1 MSMQEL
7 SLGSTVVLEGG
18 VPMPRFGLGVWQCPG
33 HVATRAVVAA
43 LGAGYRHIDTA
54 RIYGN
59 EAEVAKGIRDS
70 GVPREEVFVTT
81 KLWTADHGYD
91 QALKAFDE
99 SEKRL
104 GIGVVDQFLSHFPVA
119 GRRVDAWR
127 ALVELKRTGRCRSIG
142 VSNYTERHLQELI
155 DQTGVAPEVN
165 QVEFHP
171 FLNQKGLLAFC
182 KQHKIQ
188 VVAYSPLTHG
198 KRLDDPRLAA
208 IAERLRKSPAQVLIR
223 WALQMDLVVIPKSS
237 RPERIAENAAV
248 FDFRLSDA
256 DLRAMDAWHE
266 NLRTCWDPTDEP

>member
-7 SLGSTVVLEGG
+7 SLGSTVALADG
-18 VPMPRFGLGVWQCPG
+18 VRMPRLGLGVWQCPG

-43 LGAGYRHIDTA
+43 LNAGYRSIDTA

-59 EAEVAKGIRDS
+59 EGEVAKGIRDS
-70 GVPREEVFVTT
+70 GIPREEIFVTT

-91 QALKAFDE
+91 EALRAFDE

-104 GIGVVDQFLSHFPVA
+104 GLGVVDQFLSHFPVA

-127 ALVELKRTGRCRSIG
+127 ALIQLQKAGKCRSIG

-155 DQTGVAPEVN
+155 DQTGVAPAVN

-171 FLNQKGLLAFC
+171 YLNQKALLAYC
-182 KQHKIQ
+182 KKHKIQ

-198 KRLDDPRLAA
+198 KRLDDARLVG
-208 IAERLRKSPAQVLIR
+208 IADRLGKSPAQVLLR
-223 WALQMDLVVIPKSS
+223 WGLQLDLVVIPKSS

-256 DLRAMDAWHE
+256 DLRFMDSWHE